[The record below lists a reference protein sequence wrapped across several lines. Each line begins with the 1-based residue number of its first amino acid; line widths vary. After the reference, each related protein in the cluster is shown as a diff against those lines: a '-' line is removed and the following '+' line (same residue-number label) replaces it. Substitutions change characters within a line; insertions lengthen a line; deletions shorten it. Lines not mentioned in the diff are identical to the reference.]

1 MISFFFLTAEYHK
14 SNLSFLFNYIC
25 HKSTYFTAA
34 MTYALLFHLMINT
47 VISISSNILSK
58 KATL

>member
-1 MISFFFLTAEYHK
+1 MTSFFFLTAEYHK
-14 SNLSFLFNYIC
+14 SNLSFLLNYIC

-34 MTYALLFHLMINT
+34 VTEALLSHLTTNT
-47 VISISSNILSK
+47 AISIGSNVLSK